1 MTYLL
6 RKFLN
11 KFITLQTTSNQN
23 FCGEVL
29 AITRNILTLKG
40 FKFHNYEVTEIPK
53 TYYIDISNIIWF
65 KESCNY
71 QESSLSSINKIK
83 ALETPQN
90 KEKTDEFNDKLL
102 EKSIDIIDDIEES
115 TNIFEDLFENI
126 ETLIEIEN
134 GNDSE
139 TKQNPK
145 VNIKFGTKYKNPDIN
160 S

>member
-1 MTYLL
+1 MIYLL
-6 RKFLN
+6 KKFLN
-11 KFITLQTTSNQN
+11 KFVTLQTTNNQN
-23 FCGEVL
+23 FYGEVL
-29 AITRNILTLKG
+29 SITRSILTLKG
-40 FKFHNYEVTEIPK
+40 FKFHNIEGSEIIK
-53 TYYIDISNIIWF
+53 TYYIDINNIIWF
-65 KESCNY
+65 SESYNY
-71 QESSLSSINKIK
+71 QENSLPFINRTKS
-83 ALETPQN
+83 LDTSQN
-90 KEKTDEFNDKLL
+90 KKKTDEFNDQLL
-102 EKSIDIIDDIEES
+102 EKSIDAIEES